1 MDSLLQ
7 EMRQIDA
14 QSNPQVIRAAPIM
27 DHVQS
32 DWANEFSTNQMP
44 QPNYQEMWEQ
54 ATPLEHHVP
63 QQDRIVWN
71 QQFFEANDPANQMD
85 VQKAA
90 GEFMQGEFMQGAPE
104 EQINYSNFMKFM
116 RSVSDGNVNIQ
127 DGQVTNNFWAEEF
140 SDKEDVT
147 QKNLLDSEDWAKTFA
162 ESKPSESKF
171 LFFSRF

>member
-71 QQFFEANDPANQMD
+71 QQFFDANDPSTQMD

-90 GEFMQGEFMQGAPE
+90 GEFMQGAPE

-127 DGQVTNNFWAEEF
+127 DGQVTNSFWAEEF

-171 LFFSRF
+171 FFCLMVLTANI